1 MSREILEAMH
11 ALAREK
17 GIEPEKL
24 MIALED
30 ALLSAYKKQPG
41 SAKYARVE
49 MDRETADFRV
59 IELIIPERLE
69 AHLIVETIDEETT
82 VDPETGEMREP
93 EEPEIDP
100 KKFAEYR
107 DQIDERDV
115 TPDDFGRIAA
125 QTAKQVI
132 LQRIRE
138 AERDMMYEEYRDR
151 VGELITGIVQ
161 QSDSR
166 YTLVQL
172 RERVEALLPKSEQVE
187 GERYDHSQRI
197 KAVIKE
203 VSPSTKGPAIIVSRR
218 DPELIKKLFELEVP
232 EIADGLVEIANV
244 AREPGYRS
252 KIAVISHTDGV
263 DPVGA
268 CVGPRGSRV
277 RMVVSELRGEK
288 IDIIPFNDEP
298 ARFVAKALSPAR
310 VREVLVDDEAKQAT
324 VIVPDDQLS
333 LAIGREGQNARLAAR
348 LTGWRVDI
356 RSETEFAA
364 EEAEHGYEEEEV
376 QGRCAAIL
384 SNGTSLPQR
393 LAAELAL
400 LRPRHPPGAR
410 QHRQRQRRRPC
421 LRRRGGRAAR
431 RHRGAGA
438 RGSRR
443 GAGDIAGHV
452 PRRRCVGCGRIAPK
466 SELLRIAV
474 ADRRAPDRGAS
485 ARGSRSST
493 ATARCPAAA
502 PTCVAA
508 DPGSAAAGRSRL
520 SGARHPPRRDRPR
533 AARVGDARP
542 QARRIG
548 ELMSKKRVHE
558 IAKEHGLSS
567 KELLEKLKAAGVEAK
582 AAASSVEEDAALKV
596 LGARRQ
602 RQRRASRCVAGARR
616 VDTSRA
622 GSRQAHPT
630 ADARARCERAIR
642 HGPAEAPRRRRRQPP
657 RRPPSGPVHT
667 RSRRANTSSD
677 RHAGPGP
684 AAPGAAAPAGSAAAA
699 AAERVRPTRDSRT
712 GERTPGDIGPG
723 GRRRVVI
730 DSQASRRQQGGPSN
744 QPQRRPRRGRRR
756 RGTYD
761 ETIAPI
767 DTAAMEATDLIRVN
781 SGSTVKD
788 IAEYLGVAVPEVI
801 KKLMSLGEMATLTQT
816 LSDDAI
822 QVLADEF
829 DKQIE
834 IVHAAD
840 DVEVEPVFEDAEED
854 LIERPPVVTIMG
866 HVDHGKTSL
875 LDAIR
880 ETEVVAGEAG
890 GITQH
895 IGAYQV
901 RHAGKEITFLDT
913 PGHEA
918 FTAMRARG
926 ANVTDL
932 AVIVVAAD
940 DGVKPQTEEAID
952 HAKAAEVPIIV
963 AVNKIDKEGAQP
975 ERVRTE
981 MTQHGLQPSEWGGDI
996 EFVDVS
1002 AKTHEGLDTL
1012 LETIQVVTDLE
1023 ELKANAGAEASGA
1036 VIESKLDP
1044 GRGPVVTILIQRG
1057 TLRVGDALVAGAHF
1071 GRVRAM
1077 HDFTGGKL
1085 KRAMPGQPVEV
1096 LGFDG
1101 VPEAGEH
1108 VRVVENERRARQLAG
1123 ERANRLKTEALARRS
1138 GRKVSLEDVFKLAQE
1153 GTVKELGLVVK
1164 ADVAGS
1170 LEAIEDEIAKLPQQE
1185 VKVNIIHRGVGGI
1198 NESDVM
1204 LASAS
1209 DGVILAFNV
1218 RPVGDAR
1225 QIADR
1230 EGVEIRSYAVIYRAI
1245 EELRAAMQ
1253 GMLEPAE
1260 VETPLGQAEV
1270 RQLFKASR
1278 IGTIAG
1284 SFVTEGKVTRG
1295 SRVRVVREGTVIY
1308 DTTIESLR
1316 RFNEDVREVASG
1328 FECGIVLT
1336 NFQDLREGDVL
1347 ETYETRQVER
1357 ELST

>member
-1 MSREILEAMH
+1 
-11 ALAREK
+11 
-17 GIEPEKL
+17 
-24 MIALED
+24 
-30 ALLSAYKKQPG
+30 
-41 SAKYARVE
+41 
-49 MDRETADFRV
+49 
-59 IELIIPERLE
+59 
-69 AHLIVETIDEETT
+69 
-82 VDPETGEMREP
+82 
-93 EEPEIDP
+93 
-100 KKFAEYR
+100 
-107 DQIDERDV
+107 
-115 TPDDFGRIAA
+115 
-125 QTAKQVI
+125 
-132 LQRIRE
+132 
-138 AERDMMYEEYRDR
+138 
-151 VGELITGIVQ
+151 
-161 QSDSR
+161 
-166 YTLVQL
+166 
-172 RERVEALLPKSEQVE
+172 
-187 GERYDHSQRI
+187 
-197 KAVIKE
+197 
-203 VSPSTKGPAIIVSRR
+203 
-218 DPELIKKLFELEVP
+218 
-232 EIADGLVEIANV
+232 
-244 AREPGYRS
+244 
-252 KIAVISHTDGV
+252 
-263 DPVGA
+263 
-268 CVGPRGSRV
+268 
-277 RMVVSELRGEK
+277 
-288 IDIIPFNDEP
+288 
-298 ARFVAKALSPAR
+298 
-310 VREVLVDDEAKQAT
+310 
-324 VIVPDDQLS
+324 
-333 LAIGREGQNARLAAR
+333 
-348 LTGWRVDI
+348 
-356 RSETEFAA
+356 
-364 EEAEHGYEEEEV
+364 
-376 QGRCAAIL
+376 
-384 SNGTSLPQR
+384 
-393 LAAELAL
+393 
-400 LRPRHPPGAR
+400 
-410 QHRQRQRRRPC
+410 
-421 LRRRGGRAAR
+421 
-431 RHRGAGA
+431 
-438 RGSRR
+438 
-443 GAGDIAGHV
+443 
-452 PRRRCVGCGRIAPK
+452 
-466 SELLRIAV
+466 
-474 ADRRAPDRGAS
+474 
-485 ARGSRSST
+485 
-493 ATARCPAAA
+493 
-502 PTCVAA
+502 
-508 DPGSAAAGRSRL
+508 
-520 SGARHPPRRDRPR
+520 
-533 AARVGDARP
+533 
-542 QARRIG
+542 
-548 ELMSKKRVHE
+548 MSKKRVHE
-558 IAKEHGLSS
+558 LAKEHGLSS
-567 KELLEKLKAAGVEAK
+567 KELLEKLKAAGIEVK
-582 AAASSVEEDAALKV
+582 AAASSVDEDAARKA
-596 LGARRQ
+596 LGGVAATTT
-602 RQRRASRCVAGARR
+602 ASANGA
-616 VDTSRA
+616 
-622 GSRQAHPT
+622 
-630 ADARARCERAIR
+630 
-642 HGPAEAPRRRRRQPP
+642 PAAAAAP
-657 RRPPSGPVHT
+657 
-667 RSRRANTSSD
+667 
-677 RHAGPGP
+677 P
-684 AAPGAAAPAGSAAAA
+684 AAPTVAAPAAAPAPAVATPVPPAPASAPGPAPTPVATAAAAAPPAGSAAAAAAAAA

-788 IAEYLGVAVPEVI
+788 VAEYLGVAVPEII

-816 LSDDAI
+816 LSDEAI
-822 QVLADEF
+822 QVIADEF

-840 DVEVEPVFEDAEED
+840 DVEVEPEYEDAEED
-854 LIERPPVVTIMG
+854 LVDRPPVVTIMG

-901 RHAGKEITFLDT
+901 HHAGKEITFLDT

-926 ANVTDL
+926 ARVTDL

-981 MTQHGLQPSEWGGDI
+981 MTQHGLQPSEWGGDT

-1012 LETIQVVTDLE
+1012 LDTIQVVTDLE

-1153 GTVKELGLVVK
+1153 GAVKELALLVK

-1204 LASAS
+1204 LAAAS
-1209 DGVILAFNV
+1209 NGVILAFNV

-1253 GMLEPAE
+1253 GMLAPEE

-1284 SFVTEGKVTRG
+1284 SVVTEGKITRG
-1295 SRVRVVREGTVIY
+1295 SRVRVVRQGTVIY

-1316 RFNEDVREVASG
+1316 RFNEDAREVASG

-1336 NFQDLREGDVL
+1336 NFQDLHEGDVL

-1357 ELST
+1357 ELSS

>member
-1 MSREILEAMH
+1 
-11 ALAREK
+11 
-17 GIEPEKL
+17 
-24 MIALED
+24 
-30 ALLSAYKKQPG
+30 
-41 SAKYARVE
+41 
-49 MDRETADFRV
+49 
-59 IELIIPERLE
+59 
-69 AHLIVETIDEETT
+69 
-82 VDPETGEMREP
+82 
-93 EEPEIDP
+93 
-100 KKFAEYR
+100 
-107 DQIDERDV
+107 
-115 TPDDFGRIAA
+115 
-125 QTAKQVI
+125 
-132 LQRIRE
+132 
-138 AERDMMYEEYRDR
+138 
-151 VGELITGIVQ
+151 
-161 QSDSR
+161 
-166 YTLVQL
+166 
-172 RERVEALLPKSEQVE
+172 
-187 GERYDHSQRI
+187 
-197 KAVIKE
+197 
-203 VSPSTKGPAIIVSRR
+203 
-218 DPELIKKLFELEVP
+218 
-232 EIADGLVEIANV
+232 
-244 AREPGYRS
+244 
-252 KIAVISHTDGV
+252 
-263 DPVGA
+263 
-268 CVGPRGSRV
+268 
-277 RMVVSELRGEK
+277 
-288 IDIIPFNDEP
+288 
-298 ARFVAKALSPAR
+298 
-310 VREVLVDDEAKQAT
+310 
-324 VIVPDDQLS
+324 
-333 LAIGREGQNARLAAR
+333 
-348 LTGWRVDI
+348 
-356 RSETEFAA
+356 
-364 EEAEHGYEEEEV
+364 
-376 QGRCAAIL
+376 
-384 SNGTSLPQR
+384 
-393 LAAELAL
+393 
-400 LRPRHPPGAR
+400 
-410 QHRQRQRRRPC
+410 
-421 LRRRGGRAAR
+421 
-431 RHRGAGA
+431 
-438 RGSRR
+438 
-443 GAGDIAGHV
+443 
-452 PRRRCVGCGRIAPK
+452 
-466 SELLRIAV
+466 
-474 ADRRAPDRGAS
+474 
-485 ARGSRSST
+485 
-493 ATARCPAAA
+493 
-502 PTCVAA
+502 
-508 DPGSAAAGRSRL
+508 
-520 SGARHPPRRDRPR
+520 
-533 AARVGDARP
+533 
-542 QARRIG
+542 
-548 ELMSKKRVHE
+548 MSKKRVHE
-558 IAKEHGLSS
+558 IAKEQGLSS
-567 KELLEKLKAAGVEAK
+567 KELLEKLKAAGIDVK
-582 AAASSVEEDAALKV
+582 AAASSVEESAALKA
-596 LGARRQ
+596 LGAG
-602 RQRRASRCVAGARR
+602 AGAHA
-616 VDTSRA
+616 V
-622 GSRQAHPT
+622 
-630 ADARARCERAIR
+630 
-642 HGPAEAPRRRRRQPP
+642 PASSNGAPKA
-657 RRPPSGPVHT
+657 S
-667 RSRRANTSSD
+667 
-677 RHAGPGP
+677 
-684 AAPGAAAPAGSAAAA
+684 AAPAPPAAAPAPLASAPPTSAQAPAPPAPASAPPASPPAASAPQSSSPAPAAVATAPAAPAPSGSAPSASAAAA
-699 AAERVRPTRDSRT
+699 ERDRVRPTRDSRT

-840 DVEVEPVFEDAEED
+840 DVEVEPEYEDADED
-854 LIERPPVVTIMG
+854 LVDRPPVVTIMG

-926 ANVTDL
+926 AKVTDL

-981 MTQHGLQPSEWGGDI
+981 MTQHGLQPSEWGGDT

-1023 ELKANAGAEASGA
+1023 ELKANADTEASGA

-1225 QIADR
+1225 HIADR

-1253 GMLEPAE
+1253 GMLAPEE

-1295 SRVRVVREGTVIY
+1295 ARVRVVREGTVIY

-1316 RFNEDVREVASG
+1316 RFNEDAREVASG

-1336 NFQDLREGDVL
+1336 NFQDLHEGDVL

-1357 ELST
+1357 ELSS